1 MINRRLQD
9 DAAAADTTTEAT
21 TDSSVVSNYNC
32 VPSFIMGPSTLSGY
46 DNLVVGVVETD
57 RDTME

>member
-1 MINRRLQD
+1 MQD